1 MKTVPIMGIDY
12 EVKQISVGELFK
24 TYEGTSHLDDVKN
37 LFGENLQNFS
47 GLCDALT
54 QTIYINRDIPENKKR
69 KTLMH
74 EIVEALDQEC
84 LTELPHISIQT
95 IANALFLS
103 GLFNVEELLQEDET
117 NQDSELID

>member
-1 MKTVPIMGIDY
+1 MGIDY

-84 LTELPHISIQT
+84 LTELSHISIQT